1 MGGERRGAKKMNNGH
16 KITVDDIEVDVII
29 PLGYLRIIQHLAQEF
44 SYDSLTS
51 PVACQD
57 LIKAVLRA
65 HAALNKRSE
74 VCSDDLVVV
83 MLIQPFLR
91 NPFSPFEGQIVR
103 LRAKGLSI
111 EEICRSLHKGNYA
124 QQVQRVIK
132 KAELRGILS
141 PSEQSRLGLTNTTRK
156 GGVAYG

>member
-1 MGGERRGAKKMNNGH
+1 MNNSD
-16 KITVDDIEVDVII
+16 KITVDDIEVDVEI
-29 PLGYLRIIQHLAQEF
+29 PREYLRIIQHLANEF

-51 PVACQD
+51 PMACQD
-57 LIKAVLRA
+57 LIKALLRA

-74 VCSDDLVVV
+74 VCVDDLVVL
-83 MLIQPFLR
+83 MRIRPFLR

-111 EEICRSLHKGNYA
+111 KEICKAIGKGNYE

-141 PSEQSRLGLTNTTRK
+141 PSEQSRLGLTNTTRN
-156 GGVAYG
+156 GGEAYR